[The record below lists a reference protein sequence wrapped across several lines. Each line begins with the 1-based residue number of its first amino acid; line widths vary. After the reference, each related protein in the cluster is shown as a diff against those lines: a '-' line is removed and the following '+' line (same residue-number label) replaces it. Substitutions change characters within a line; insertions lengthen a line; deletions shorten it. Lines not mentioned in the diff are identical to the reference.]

1 MGARWAQLMA
11 TAAHAESCCKRH
23 SQRRRDG
30 YTIFLTVRADNEI
43 VGEYAG
49 ATEVDLAF
57 RVAAACAKNRREVT
71 VFDGE
76 CYLDS
81 SGGKHSEPYI
91 WPLPRPP
98 GRPKLPPR
106 DLPPRAPVGR
116 PPLPGKVL
124 RVRVSDAAYDA
135 LIELGN
141 GCVANGINRALDIV
155 SHSKA

>member
-1 MGARWAQLMA
+1 MI
-11 TAAHAESCCKRH
+11 T
-23 SQRRRDG
+23 
-30 YTIFLTVRADNEI
+30 LTVRADNEI

-98 GRPKLPPR
+98 GRPKLPR

-124 RVRVSDAAYDA
+124 HVRISDAAFDA
-135 LIELGN
+135 LLELGN
-141 GCVANGINRALDIV
+141 GDMQLGIYSALACV

>member
-1 MGARWAQLMA
+1 MI
-11 TAAHAESCCKRH
+11 T
-23 SQRRRDG
+23 
-30 YTIFLTVRADNEI
+30 LTVRADNEI
-43 VGEYAG
+43 VGEYSG
-49 ATEVDLAF
+49 ATDVDLAF
-57 RVAAACAKNRREVT
+57 RVAAACAKQRREVT

-98 GRPKLPPR
+98 GRPKLPR

-124 RVRVSDAAYDA
+124 HVRVSDAAYDA
-135 LIELGN
+135 LLDLGA
-141 GCVANGINRALDIV
+141 GDVGQGISRALACV